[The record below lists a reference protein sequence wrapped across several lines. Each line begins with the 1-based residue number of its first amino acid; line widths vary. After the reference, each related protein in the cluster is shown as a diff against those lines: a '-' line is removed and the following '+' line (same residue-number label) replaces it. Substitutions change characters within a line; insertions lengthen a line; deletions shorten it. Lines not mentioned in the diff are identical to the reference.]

1 MDRTERVLVA
11 MSGGVDSS
19 VAACLL
25 HEQGYDVVG
34 VFMRLGA
41 HEPDPQTCEATPIE
55 SPPPTA
61 RPESNSTGVR
71 GLSLPVRAA
80 TGEASDRQRGCCSAA
95 DATDARIVAGK
106 LGIPFYALNFE
117 EDFGRLKQYFADEYA
132 AARTPNPCVM
142 CNQWLKFGRLI
153 DYTDAVGAKLV
164 ATGHFARIDTTGAR
178 PRLFRAK
185 DATKDQSYVLFG
197 VEPNILRRTRF
208 PLGDMSKGEV
218 REAARRFGL
227 AVHDKPESQDI
238 CFAPDRDYARVVKK
252 YRPDAFTSGTIRHV
266 DGRILGRHDGLPNFT
281 VGQRRGLRV
290 AVGTPVYVSEL
301 DADTGDVVV
310 GPQEAVTSR
319 EVEASR
325 VGWLID
331 APSTAFRALARIRY
345 NHEAAPALVQPFEN
359 DRVRITF
366 DEPQWAVTPG
376 QALVLYDGDEVLG
389 GGWID

>member
-1 MDRTERVLVA
+1 MDRKERVLVA

-41 HEPDPQTCEATPIE
+41 HEPEPVACDTGSTD
-55 SPPPTA
+55 SA
-61 RPESNSTGVR
+61 RT
-71 GLSLPVRAA
+71 LSLPIRA
-80 TGEASDRQRGCCSAA
+80 EAPEAPERQRGCCSAA
-95 DATDARIVAGK
+95 DATDARTVAGK

-117 EDFGRLKQYFADEYA
+117 EDFGRLKKYFADEYA

-153 DYTDAVGAKLV
+153 DYADAVGARLV
-164 ATGHFARIDTTGAR
+164 ATGHFARVETTGPR
-178 PRLFRAK
+178 PRLYRAK
-185 DATKDQSYVLFG
+185 DAAKDQSYVLFG
-197 VEPNILRRTRF
+197 VSPDILRRTLF
-208 PLGDMSKGEV
+208 PLGEMSKAQV

-252 YRPDAFTSGTIRHV
+252 YRPDAFASGAIRHV
-266 DGRILGRHDGLPNFT
+266 DGRVLGRHDGLPNFT

-301 DADTGDVVV
+301 DAQTGDVIV
-310 GPQEAVTSR
+310 GPQESVTAPQA
-319 EVEASR
+319 EAAR
-325 VGWLID
+325 VGWLCV
-331 APSTAFRALARIRY
+331 APTQPFRALVRIRY
-345 NHEAAPALVQPFEN
+345 NHEAAPAVVEPLAN
-359 DRVRITF
+359 DRVRVTF

-376 QALVLYDGDEVLG
+376 QALVIYDGDEVLG